1 MKKVLFSFAVA
12 VLAATMV
19 SCGNKTAQNAEGQ
32 DSAAAEEQT
41 EQKAEEPQQEVKIED
56 QTEISSDIYTIKV
69 PEGWKARSRM
79 VSNSCVLG
87 LKEPPFTTASPNYVS
102 YIDLD
107 RYKAER
113 EKEGSKAIDN
123 ITVNGREY
131 VVFENENKNGSLYLG
146 AATPM
151 EKGTFQ
157 VKLSTG
163 AHKLTKE
170 EAKAAITANLK
181 TILENVSFK

>member
-107 RYKAER
+107 RYKAAR
-113 EKEGSKAIDN
+113 EKVGS
-123 ITVNGREY
+123 
-131 VVFENENKNGSLYLG
+131 
-146 AATPM
+146 
-151 EKGTFQ
+151 
-157 VKLSTG
+157 
-163 AHKLTKE
+163 
-170 EAKAAITANLK
+170 
-181 TILENVSFK
+181 